1 MTSSNV
7 PTVSGA
13 SQRGA
18 IWTHTSHESMKMRSF
33 TTIAVR
39 RRSVFLAKR
48 SIWDC
53 TRNRTNRRYSFV
65 QMNKRIKREQ
75 CLYTIALQK
84 TLRSHIRV
92 QHDGLRYNCDLC
104 SFSSTGQSSLRL
116 HIRTKHEGVQYKC
129 DSCGMNFAHKDNLR
143 LHRKVVHEGKKI
155 KCDLCD
161 FQAAKGQ
168 ELKNTRKRTMKESV
182 TNVTNASLKQK

>member
-1 MTSSNV
+1 
-7 PTVSGA
+7 
-13 SQRGA
+13 
-18 IWTHTSHESMKMRSF
+18 
-33 TTIAVR
+33 
-39 RRSVFLAKR
+39 
-48 SIWDC
+48 
-53 TRNRTNRRYSFV
+53 
-65 QMNKRIKREQ
+65 MNKVRAMS
-75 CLYTIALQK
+75 YTTALQK
-84 TLRSHIRV
+84 TLRSHIKV

-161 FQAAKGQ
+161 FQAAKRSRVEEKCKFSTPAPYSLASYSRKKLLKSGL
-168 ELKNTRKRTMKESV
+168 EIRLARLKN
-182 TNVTNASLKQK
+182 